1 VQELSKNISELEKTW
16 KISLKQSEFG
26 IIEPIFRTNDF
37 SNILKKKIEKNW
49 ILETLLLEDK
59 VKLLKTCKT
68 LIMVGCGMYPYS
80 MIATN
85 KKYPE
90 ISQIGIDYDKRCIKI
105 SSTII
110 DKCLLSN
117 MRTVCSKGEDFDY
130 SNLLDEDLVFISC
143 DVNNI
148 DTIYSKI
155 LDTSKAQVFIC
166 APSRTIWLDNY
177 LLRS

>member
-1 VQELSKNISELEKTW
+1 MQKSSKNMSEIEKSW
-16 KISLKQSEFG
+16 KRSLKQSEFG
-26 IIEPIFRTNDF
+26 IIEPVFRRDDF
-37 SNILKKKIEKNW
+37 FELLKKKIGKNW
-49 ILETLLLEDK
+49 IIETLVLEGK
-59 VKLLKTCKT
+59 VNLLKTCET
-68 LIMVGCGMYPYS
+68 LVMVGCGMYPYS
-80 MIATN
+80 MIDTN
-85 KKYPE
+85 KKYPD
-90 ISQIGIDYDKRCIKI
+90 INQIGVDYDKRCIKI

-117 MRTVCSKGEDFDY
+117 MRTVHSKGEDFDY

-148 DTIYSKI
+148 DTIYSKV

>member
-16 KISLKQSEFG
+16 KISLKQTEFG
-26 IIEPIFRTNDF
+26 IIEPIFRKNEF
-37 SNILKKKIEKNW
+37 KELLKKKIERNW
-49 ILETLLLEDK
+49 IIETLLLEDK

-68 LIMVGCGMYPYS
+68 LVMIGCGMYPYS

-85 KKYPE
+85 KKYPN
-90 ISQIGIDYDKRCIKI
+90 ISQIGLDYDKRCVKI

-110 DKCLLSN
+110 DKCSLSN
-117 MRTVCSKGEDFDY
+117 MKIICSKGEDFDY

-148 DTIYSKI
+148 DSIYTKI

-166 APSRTIWLDNY
+166 APSRTVWLDNY

>member
-1 VQELSKNISELEKTW
+1 
-16 KISLKQSEFG
+16 
-26 IIEPIFRTNDF
+26 
-37 SNILKKKIEKNW
+37 
-49 ILETLLLEDK
+49 
-59 VKLLKTCKT
+59 
-68 LIMVGCGMYPYS
+68 

-143 DVNNI
+143 DVYNI
-148 DTIYSKI
+148 DIIYSKI